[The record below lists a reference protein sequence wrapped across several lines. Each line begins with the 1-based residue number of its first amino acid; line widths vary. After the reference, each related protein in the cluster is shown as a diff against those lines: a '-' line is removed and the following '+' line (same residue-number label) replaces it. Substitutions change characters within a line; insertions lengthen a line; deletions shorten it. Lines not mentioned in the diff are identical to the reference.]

1 MNKKP
6 WIMGL
11 LMTGPVYLLGC
22 STSAVPPTIVERVSH
37 IVPPYVMPH
46 GHFTPDGKFVPRD
59 PGPIV
64 GRVCQLGT
72 SCLALD
78 PRPFEMCLL
87 ASNKHCG
94 EKITESLLA
103 VNPEPAEPR

>member
-1 MNKKP
+1 MNENASLT
-6 WIMGL
+6 GL
-11 LMTGPVYLLGC
+11 LIIGSVFLLGC
-22 STSAVPPTIVERVSH
+22 STSAVPPMIAEPVSH
-37 IVPPYVMPH
+37 IVPPHVMPH

-59 PGPIV
+59 SEPFV

-87 ASNKHCG
+87 ASHKRCG

-103 VNPEPAEPR
+103 VNPEPAQPR